1 MGAELNQL
9 LQLLEERR
17 KKVHEDKKE
26 TEKLSKMAT
35 VLDALTAWTSVH
47 RVILLARN
55 ILYILSSI
63 SFTLKYCRLLT
74 GSRRLTT
81 VSRQITLHLPL
92 P

>member
-9 LQLLEERR
+9 LQLVEERR

-47 RVILLARN
+47 RVLFFARN
-55 ILYILSSI
+55 YILSSI

-81 VSRQITLHLPL
+81 VSRQITLSLPL

>member
-17 KKVHEDKKE
+17 KKVHEDK
-26 TEKLSKMAT
+26 LSKMAT

-47 RVILLARN
+47 RVLFFARN
-55 ILYILSSI
+55 YILSSI
-63 SFTLKYCRLLT
+63 SFTIKYRLLT

-81 VSRQITLHLPL
+81 VSRQITLSLPL